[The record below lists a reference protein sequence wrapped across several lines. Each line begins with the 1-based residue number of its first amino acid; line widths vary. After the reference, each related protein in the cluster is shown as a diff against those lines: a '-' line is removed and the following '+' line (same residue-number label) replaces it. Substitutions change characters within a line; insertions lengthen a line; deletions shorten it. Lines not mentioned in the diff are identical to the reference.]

1 MEKNDLISANY
12 DKLIEEEE
20 QNKFNQQTRE
30 IKNQVDELNRQ

>member
-20 QNKFNQQTRE
+20 QNKFNQ
-30 IKNQVDELNRQ
+30 